1 MNHNLKV
8 ASLQTHVI
16 SGSYGS
22 VVGEKGGL
30 INRIDGFKT
39 WKLIIS
45 LDLRWC
51 VTERHGT
58 IKGENGFKE
67 LFFFFFW
74 NGERSLNFDSG
85 TLSMLC
91 LGIA

>member
-22 VVGEKGGL
+22 VVGEKGGI
-30 INRIDGFKT
+30 INRMDCFKN
-39 WKLIIS
+39 WKINKS
-45 LDLRWC
+45 LNIRWC
-51 VTERHGT
+51 KTERHGS
-58 IKGENGFKE
+58 IKGENGFKD
-67 LFFFFFW
+67 LFFFFW